1 MSRVLTRLSGPAP
14 PFPVHSCN
22 WKQGWPAASSPPSQ
36 PTPTHC
42 LLHRTDDVTGRFALG
57 VMKALMLRLWM
68 WIRAASTF
76 AHWVRFWFGGA
87 STDPPA
93 VHITRVLEQL
103 YVRRPALTLVSASK
117 RDPMSCIKVSTPTVG
132 HEARA
137 LQGPIWGH
145 GKIINYPPWTAYLF
159 CKNKTQ
165 SSPIRTGGS
174 KGPVCAPPDPRLG
187 AAQGAGPSLSTG
199 TGLSTGL
206 GPGTARLQL

>member
-14 PFPVHSCN
+14 PFPVHSCD

-87 STDPPA
+87 STDPLALHMTRYPPVHITRYPP

-132 HEARA
+132 HESRA
-137 LQGPIWGH
+137 L
-145 GKIINYPPWTAYLF
+145 F
-159 CKNKTQ
+159 
-165 SSPIRTGGS
+165 
-174 KGPVCAPPDPRLG
+174 
-187 AAQGAGPSLSTG
+187 AALPT
-199 TGLSTGL
+199 
-206 GPGTARLQL
+206 